1 MKKLN
6 IIVLTKNRNLSTL
19 KFGYDDLTIQITN
32 KKPTLNNILFK
43 KNYFL
48 IRKDLKK
55 ELGLSLFIINF
66 FRKRWSLHS
75 ELKRLFLL
83 KDNSLYKFI
92 MPSPESNSIYGAQ
105 FDQNILSKCKFHT
118 IRNIDTNKFSL
129 FLYALYHL
137 SKFTCFKNKNI
148 KSIICINT
156 TNILFLKFLKSVFP
170 YANIYIRFHDCLKS
184 GYINRNDFI
193 KAKSFA
199 SNNNISIETYS
210 LYDSIKYSMLYYP
223 NTVNINNFL
232 KIKSTFKDLE
242 NINKNSVFFLGSVN
256 ESRFLPLI
264 RIAKFLNKNK
274 FKINFYF
281 FFNDPNR
288 VKNTISDVN
297 YELGYQGI
305 NIINYISYTEY
316 LKLLI
321 KNTII
326 IDFYRFFSNEGY
338 SFRLPE
344 AIALNKKIITNREII
359 QKESF
364 YDPQNILYIKEN
376 SEQNII
382 ADEKNLNLFLQ
393 SSTANYSKEHIKLFD
408 FNKYLTYHGI
418 E

>member
-6 IIVLTKNRNLSTL
+6 IIVLTKNSNLSTL

-32 KKPTLNNILFK
+32 KKPTLNDILFK

-48 IRKDLKK
+48 VRKDLKN

-105 FDQNILSKCKFHT
+105 FEQNFLSKFKFHT
-118 IRNIDTNKFSL
+118 IRNINTNKFSL
-129 FLYALYHL
+129 FLHVLYCL
-137 SKFTCFKNKNI
+137 SNLVYFKNKYI

-156 TNILFLKFLKSVFP
+156 TNILFLKFLKRKFP
-170 YANIYIRFHDCLKS
+170 CANIYIRFHDSLKS
-184 GYINRNDFI
+184 GYINYDDFI
-193 KAKSFA
+193 KVKSFA
-199 SNNNISIETYS
+199 ANNNISVETYS
-210 LYDSIKYSMLYYP
+210 LYDSMKYRILYYP
-223 NTVNINNFL
+223 NTVNINKFFN
-232 KIKSTFKDLE
+232 IKTSFKNIE
-242 NINKNSVFFLGSVN
+242 NINQHSVFFLGSVN
-256 ESRFLPLI
+256 KSRFLPLI
-264 RIAKFLNKNK
+264 RVAKFLNKNK
-274 FKINFYF
+274 LKINFYF
-281 FFNDPNR
+281 FFNDPDS
-288 VKNTISDVN
+288 VQTIISDVN

-305 NIINYISYTEY
+305 NIINYISYIDY

-338 SFRLPE
+338 SFRIPE
-344 AIALNKKIITNREII
+344 AIALNKKIITNRDII
-359 QKESF
+359 KKESF
-364 YDPQNILYIKEN
+364 YDPRNILFVKEDKKQNIVVDNE
-376 SEQNII
+376 S
-382 ADEKNLNLFLQ
+382 LNLFLQ
-393 SSTANYSKEHIKLFD
+393 NSIANYSKEYTNLFD
-408 FNKYLTYHGI
+408 FNKYLIYHDI

>member
-1 MKKLN
+1 MKKLK
-6 IIVLTKNRNLSTL
+6 IIVLTKNHNLSTL
-19 KFGYDDLTIQITN
+19 KFGYDDLAIQITN
-32 KKPTLNNILFK
+32 IKPTINDILFK
-43 KNYFL
+43 KNRFL
-48 IRKDLKK
+48 IRKDLKS

-92 MPSPESNSIYGAQ
+92 MPSPESNSIYGTQ
-105 FDQNILSKCKFHT
+105 FDQNTLSKFKFHT
-118 IRNIDTNKFSL
+118 IRNIDTNKSSL
-129 FLYALYHL
+129 ILYVLYYL
-137 SKFTCFKNKNI
+137 SNFVYFKNKDI

-156 TNILFLKFLKSVFP
+156 TNILFLKFLKRKFP
-170 YANIYIRFHDCLKS
+170 CAKIHIRFHDCLKS
-184 GYINRNDFI
+184 GYINHNDFI

-199 SNNNISIETYS
+199 SNNNINVETYS
-210 LYDSIKYSMLYYP
+210 LYDSTKYSMLYYP

-232 KIKSTFKDLE
+232 KIKNTFNDIE

-256 ESRFLPLI
+256 ESRFLPLL

-274 FKINFYF
+274 FNVNFYF
-281 FFNDPNR
+281 FCNDPDSVR
-288 VKNTISDVN
+288 TTINDFN

-305 NIINYISYTEY
+305 NIINYINYTEY

-364 YDPQNILYIKEN
+364 YDPKNILLIKED

-382 ADEKNLNLFLQ
+382 VDDKNLILFLEN
-393 SSTANYSKEHIKLFD
+393 STASYSKDDTNLFD